1 MALKVSNKNR
11 KKVVEVISVVEVIE
25 PIELYIID
33 PCASSEFKRVPDT
46 VEELYTEIKFDAEQ
60 EVISRFNSKQLL
72 GVLIF
77 ILTIT
82 GICFIF

>member
-11 KKVVEVISVVEVIE
+11 KKIVEVVSAVGV
-25 PIELYIID
+25 ID

-46 VEELYTEIKFDAEQ
+46 VEELYMRFTCEAEQ
-60 EVISRFNSKQLL
+60 EVISEFTPKQLL
-72 GVLIF
+72 GALIF
-77 ILTIT
+77 VLTIA

>member
-11 KKVVEVISVVEVIE
+11 KKIVEVTSVVEV
-25 PIELYIID
+25 ID

-46 VEELYTEIKFDAEQ
+46 VEELYMRFICEAEQ
-60 EVISRFNSKQLL
+60 EVISEFTPKQLICA
-72 GVLIF
+72 LIF
-77 ILTIT
+77 VLSIV

>member
-11 KKVVEVISVVEVIE
+11 KKIVEVVSVVEV
-25 PIELYIID
+25 ID

-46 VEELYTEIKFDAEQ
+46 VEELYMRFTCEAEQ
-60 EVISRFNSKQLL
+60 KVISEFTPKQLL
-72 GVLIF
+72 GALIF
-77 ILTIT
+77 VLTIV

>member
-11 KKVVEVISVVEVIE
+11 KKSVEVTSAVEV
-25 PIELYIID
+25 ID

-46 VEELYTEIKFDAEQ
+46 VEELYMRFTCEAEQ
-60 EVISRFNSKQLL
+60 EVISEFTPKQLL
-72 GVLIF
+72 GALIF
-77 ILTIT
+77 ILTIA